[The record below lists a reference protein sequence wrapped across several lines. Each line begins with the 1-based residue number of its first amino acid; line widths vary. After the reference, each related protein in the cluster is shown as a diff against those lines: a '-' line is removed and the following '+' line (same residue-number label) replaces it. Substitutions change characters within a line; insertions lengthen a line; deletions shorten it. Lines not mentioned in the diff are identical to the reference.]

1 MPYELNE
8 KRAMTKK
15 IEATSRE
22 SDVKIEHKRGTLVMT
37 FTPAAY
43 ELYKQAIYKYY
54 RDHPQLMCKKL
65 YR

>member
-22 SDVKIEHKRGTLVMT
+22 CDVKIEHKRGALVMT
-37 FTPAAY
+37 PSP
-43 ELYKQAIYKYY
+43 LLGLL
-54 RDHPQLMCKKL
+54 RL
-65 YR
+65 

>member
-1 MPYELNE
+1 
-8 KRAMTKK
+8 MTKK
-15 IEATSRE
+15 TSRE

-37 FTPAAY
+37 FTPAVY